1 MKRFFVDEAAFE
13 AALEALRGGQVIAL
27 PTDTAYGL
35 AASLEN
41 EAACR
46 MIYQIKERA
55 MDQPL
60 ILLADTL
67 DQLLPFCEWNRAA
80 QRLADEFWP
89 GALTL
94 ILKATDRVPPWVNS
108 GGTTIG
114 VRIPAHPVP
123 RFISRAMQAPLAT
136 TSANRSG
143 HPSPRSGDAVISQ
156 LHDTE
161 LALLL
166 DDGPTQG
173 TADSTIVDLVGR
185 RVLRAGGIPPETIQ
199 EVFSL

>member
-1 MKRFFVDEAAFE
+1 MKRFSISEAAYE
-13 AALEALRGGQVIAL
+13 AALEALKTGQVIAL

-35 AASLEN
+35 AASWED
-41 EAACR
+41 ETACR
-46 MIYQIKERA
+46 MIYQIKDRA

-60 ILLADTL
+60 ILLADSL
-67 DQLLPFCEWNRAA
+67 ELLLPFCVWNQAA

-94 ILKATDRVPPWVNS
+94 ILPATDRVPFWVNS
-108 GGTTIG
+108 GGSTIG

-123 RFISRAMQAPLAT
+123 RHLSRELQAPLAT

-143 HPSPRSGDAVISQ
+143 QPSPRSGDAVWDQ
-156 LHDTE
+156 LHDSA

-166 DDGPTQG
+166 DDGSTVG
-173 TADSTIVDLVGR
+173 SADSTIVDLVGR
-185 RVLRAGGIPPETIQ
+185 RILRAGGIPPETIQ